1 MGARITGAR
10 YWEHGFNPLLDGG
23 NGGDCA
29 ACKNTAILLIS
40 AELQG
45 ARYGEHGMGR
55 IDIFKI
61 KDARLWKIFNLLGT
75 SI

>member
-1 MGARITGAR
+1 MGVRL
-10 YWEHGFNPLLDGG
+10 WEHGM
-23 NGGDCA
+23 
-29 ACKNTAILLIS
+29 
-40 AELQG
+40 G
-45 ARYGEHGMGR
+45 ARYGEHGMGARYGEHGMGSTVWGARYGR